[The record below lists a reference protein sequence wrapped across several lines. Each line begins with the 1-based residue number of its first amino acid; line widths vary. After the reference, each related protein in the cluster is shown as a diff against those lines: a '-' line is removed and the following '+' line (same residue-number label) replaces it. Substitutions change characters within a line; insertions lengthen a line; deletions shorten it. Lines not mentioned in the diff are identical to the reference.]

1 MHFPNRCGKI
11 EAKSRQD
18 VTMYKKVLV
27 PLDGSELAETV
38 FTYAREL
45 AGRLGLELIFLHVC
59 APDERELLPMRRAYV
74 EHAADVARCQ
84 AEELQQK
91 AGIKAKCEMVA
102 AQAEVAVGYP
112 AEEILRYA
120 EANKADL
127 ILMATHGR
135 SGIRRWAMGSVADKV
150 LHTSKIPVWL
160 VRAEVPEEIVQD
172 KLVTRRILVPLDG
185 SKLAE
190 SVLPHVETLAKQRG
204 IGQVEV
210 TLLRVCKP
218 SIISFDY
225 AESGVPEGRKKQAEK
240 ELADCKRTSER
251 YFARVK
257 RRLEQSGIR
266 VRSLVLE
273 GEPADKII
281 EYAGSNQFN
290 LIVMTSHGRSGV
302 SRWAYGSVAGK
313 VLPNVSSPILLVRP
327 SKPGRDELEKYKTT
341 VKLRDG
347 SLMRL
352 RPIKPGDDKK
362 LLSLFYRLSPDTV
375 FLRFHHA
382 LTQMSKKE
390 IRRLCTV
397 DYDDSFALVATAG
410 EGRKERIVGIMRY
423 FRLPPGDMAETS
435 IVVEDSYQGKG
446 IGSHLIKQIAAIAR
460 EKGVHRLQGEVLPD
474 NQGVMKLLKASGFKM
489 GRELDSG
496 VYRVILHIG

>member
-1 MHFPNRCGKI
+1 MHFPTHCGKI
-11 EAKSRQD
+11 EAKSTQD

-38 FTYAREL
+38 FTYAKEL
-45 AGRLGLELIFLHVC
+45 AGRMGLELIFLHVC

-74 EHAADVARCQ
+74 EHAADVAKCE
-84 AEELQQK
+84 AEELQEK
-91 AGIKAKCEMVA
+91 DGVKPACEVVP

-112 AEEILRYA
+112 ADEILRYA
-120 EANKADL
+120 EAHKADL

-150 LHTSKIPVWL
+150 LRTSKIPVWL
-160 VRAEVPEEIVQD
+160 VRAEVPEEVVRD
-172 KLVTRRILVPLDG
+172 KLTTRRILVPLDG

-204 IGQVEV
+204 IGPVEV

-225 AESGVPEGRKKQAEK
+225 EESGMPRSRKKQADK

-251 YFARVK
+251 YFTRVK
-257 RRLEQSGIR
+257 RRLEQAGAKVQS
-266 VRSLVLE
+266 VVLE
-273 GEPADKII
+273 GEPADEII
-281 EYAGSNQFN
+281 EYADSNHFN
-290 LIVMTSHGRSGV
+290 LIVMASHGRSGI
-302 SRWAYGSVAGK
+302 SRWAYGSVASK
-313 VLPNVSSPILLVRP
+313 VLTGVSSPIFLVRP
-327 SKPGRDELEKYKTT
+327 TKPGRSELEKYRTT

-390 IRRLCTV
+390 VRHFCTV

-410 EGRKERIVGIMRY
+410 EGRKERIVGVIRY
-423 FRLPPGDMAETS
+423 YRLPPGDVAETG

-446 IGSHLIKQIAAIAR
+446 IGSHLIKQIAEVAR
-460 EKGVHRLQGEVLPD
+460 EKGIRRLQGEVIPG
-474 NQGVMKLLKASGFKM
+474 NQAVMKLVKNSGFKV

-496 VYRVILHIG
+496 VYHVILHIG

>member
-1 MHFPNRCGKI
+1 
-11 EAKSRQD
+11 
-18 VTMYKKVLV
+18 MYKKVLV
-27 PLDGSELAETV
+27 PLDGSELAESV

-45 AGRLGLELIFLHVC
+45 AGRMGLELIFLHVC

-74 EHAADVARCQ
+74 EHAAETARCA

-91 AGIKAKCEMVA
+91 AGIKDQCEMVA

-120 EANKADL
+120 EAHKADL

-135 SGIRRWAMGSVADKV
+135 SGIKRWTMGSVADKV
-150 LHTSKIPVWL
+150 LLTSKIPVWL
-160 VRAEVPEEIVQD
+160 VRAQAPEEGARE
-172 KLVTRRILVPLDG
+172 KLAVRRILVPLDG

-190 SVLPHVETLAKQRG
+190 SVLPHVEMLAAQRG
-204 IGQVEV
+204 IDKVEV
-210 TLLRVCKP
+210 SLLRVCKP
-218 SIISFDY
+218 SVISFGYD
-225 AESGVPEGRKKQAEK
+225 ESGVPQSLRKQADK
-240 ELADCKRTSER
+240 ELADCKRTSDR
-251 YFARVK
+251 YFARI
-257 RRLEQSGIR
+257 RIRLEKAGMKT
-266 VRSLVLE
+266 RSVVME
-273 GEPADKII
+273 GEPAEEII
-281 EYAGSNQFN
+281 RYAGSNSYD
-290 LIVMTSHGRSGV
+290 LIVMASHGRSGI

-313 VLPNVSSPILLVRP
+313 VLHGVTCPILLVRP
-327 SKPGRDELEKYKTT
+327 AKPGRGRLDRYETT

-352 RPIKPGDDKK
+352 RPIKCGDDKK
-362 LLSLFYRLSPDTV
+362 LAALFYRLSPDTV
-375 FLRFHHA
+375 YLRFHNP

-390 IRRLCTV
+390 VKRFCTV

-410 EGRKERIVGIMRY
+410 EGRKERIVGVIRY
-423 FRLPPGDMAETS
+423 YRLPPGDTAETG

-446 IGSHLIKQIAAIAR
+446 IGGHLIKHLAAVAR
-460 EKGVHRLQGEVLPD
+460 EKGIRRLQGEVIPG
-474 NQGVMKLLKASGFKM
+474 NQAVMKLVKNSGFKV